1 MNMTGNFDRTISQE
15 DVLKRRASL
24 LQRLHIDG
32 ILLLLL
38 VTLACAGLFILYS
51 ASGKNWELL
60 YKQASSFAI
69 GLAAMLVIAQIEPRF
84 MARWVPL
91 AYWVL
96 RRPLAM
102 LRQASG
108 L

>member
-38 VTLACAGLFILYS
+38 VTLACL
-51 ASGKNWELL
+51 
-60 YKQASSFAI
+60 
-69 GLAAMLVIAQIEPRF
+69 
-84 MARWVPL
+84 
-91 AYWVL
+91 
-96 RRPLAM
+96 
-102 LRQASG
+102 
-108 L
+108 